1 MAKQIF
7 VNLPVKDLNKSIEFF
22 TKLGFSFNPQFTNEE
37 ATCMII
43 AENIYAMLLVEK
55 RFLDFT
61 KKEIADATKTTEVL
75 IAIDAESKEAVNEMV
90 SKAKAAGGSIY
101 MDAADHG
108 WMYQHSFADLDGHQ
122 WEIAYI
128 DLTKLPA
135 DLHKNETPEIV
146 SITVE
151 TEIAANIEKVW
162 NYWTAPEHIVNWNF
176 ASEDWCSPA
185 ATNDLHIGGRFNY
198 RMESRDGTMGF
209 DFEGSYTNVQ
219 LNEQIEYRMDD
230 GRNATIQFANKGDSI
245 QLIESFEAE
254 TMNPVELQQQGWQAI
269 LNNFKKYV
277 ESNT

>member
-55 RFLDFT
+55 RFRDFT

-75 IAIDAESKEAVNEMV
+75 IAIDAESKEAVIEMV
-90 SKAKAAGGSIY
+90 AQAKAAGGSIY

-122 WEIAYI
+122 WEIGYM
-128 DLTKLPA
+128 DLTKMPA
-135 DLHKNETPEIV
+135 DLHNNETPEKV
-146 SITVE
+146 TITVE
-151 TEIAANIEKVW
+151 TEIAASIEKVW
-162 NYWTAPEHIVNWNF
+162 NCWTVPEHIVNWNF
-176 ASEDWCSPA
+176 ASDDWCAPSA
-185 ATNDLHIGGRFNY
+185 KNDLRVGGKFSF
-198 RMESRDGTMGF
+198 RMEARDGSTGF
-209 DFEGSYTNVQ
+209 DFEGTYTNVQ
-219 LNEQIEYRMDD
+219 LNEQIEYIMDD
-230 GRNATIQFANKGDSI
+230 GRKATVLFVKNGDAI

-254 TMNPVELQQQGWQAI
+254 TMNSVELQQQGWQAI
-269 LNNFKKYV
+269 LDNFKKYV
-277 ESNT
+277 ESN